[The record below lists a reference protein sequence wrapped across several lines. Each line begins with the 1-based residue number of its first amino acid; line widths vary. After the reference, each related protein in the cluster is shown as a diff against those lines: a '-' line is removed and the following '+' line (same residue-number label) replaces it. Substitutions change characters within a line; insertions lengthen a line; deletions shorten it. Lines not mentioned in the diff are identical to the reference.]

1 MRTSLFLTLV
11 LFCAA
16 FPASGLE
23 VSTQNNIGGYFEYAG
38 FTIVP
43 AGDAVPARSG
53 DLSAARAFEILRPG
67 QQAFTVGRLY
77 TSCNCFQIEIGKK
90 RFMAGERAIVTLRN
104 VRPTTGRNY
113 PFYIQIG
120 SPLRVVLRHDAYI
133 ISDQYAA
140 SAAVPEAAPAIAGP
154 VAVVVEAAAES
165 VPAVTEAAIQTDADA
180 PAPQS
185 VAESADVPASDT
197 SPAQTEVFNDGATA
211 AAVVVETVE
220 SVETVETASEE
231 KEYVLSDQD
240 LLGK

>member
-77 TSCNCFQIEIGKK
+77 TSCNCFQIEIG
-90 RFMAGERAIVTLRN
+90 
-104 VRPTTGRNY
+104 
-113 PFYIQIG
+113 
-120 SPLRVVLRHDAYI
+120 
-133 ISDQYAA
+133 
-140 SAAVPEAAPAIAGP
+140 
-154 VAVVVEAAAES
+154 
-165 VPAVTEAAIQTDADA
+165 
-180 PAPQS
+180 PQ
-185 VAESADVPASDT
+185 
-197 SPAQTEVFNDGATA
+197 
-211 AAVVVETVE
+211 
-220 SVETVETASEE
+220 
-231 KEYVLSDQD
+231 
-240 LLGK
+240 